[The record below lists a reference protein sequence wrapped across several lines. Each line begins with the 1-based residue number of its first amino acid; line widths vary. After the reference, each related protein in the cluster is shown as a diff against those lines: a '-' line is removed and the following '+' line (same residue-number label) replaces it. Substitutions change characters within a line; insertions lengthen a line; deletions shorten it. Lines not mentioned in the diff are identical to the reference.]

1 MVSIQYTARLL
12 NRNRK
17 PHVRRRR
24 RIASATART
33 MKMLPAIGMTQLKNH
48 TPDGSRVA
56 GGASSDVAENIVASR
71 SGLNQGRFHLYNLVD
86 HARAVMGIDAAVV
99 KASEW
104 RYCRGMITR
113 E

>member
-17 PHVRRRR
+17 PQVRRRR
-24 RIASATART
+24 RIASAIAST

-56 GGASSDVAENIVASR
+56 GGVKS
-71 SGLNQGRFHLYNLVD
+71 
-86 HARAVMGIDAAVV
+86 DAAKSIVCL
-99 KASEW
+99 SLF
-104 RYCRGMITR
+104 M
-113 E
+113 